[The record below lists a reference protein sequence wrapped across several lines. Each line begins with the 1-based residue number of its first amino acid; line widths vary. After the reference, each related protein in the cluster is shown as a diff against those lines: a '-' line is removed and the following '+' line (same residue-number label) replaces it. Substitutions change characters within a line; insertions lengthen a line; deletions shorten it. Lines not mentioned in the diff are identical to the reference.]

1 MREPSGCERVKRQM
15 AICLTISR
23 WVRLSGCY
31 AGYNAPP
38 AARCSDNQ
46 MDDNADTHQ
55 KNQPDSVISNGV
67 WYNIN
72 FQYFSILITIVSAI
86 FMVVVSQMTAAPD
99 YARIQGLTFATTSEA
114 EKEVTRQSWSCGEV
128 AASAFVLVAIVWGYL
143 YLKGIVG

>member
-1 MREPSGCERVKRQM
+1 M

-46 MDDNADTHQ
+46 RDDNADTRQ

-67 WYNIN
+67 WYYWEDI
-72 FQYFSILITIVSAI
+72 
-86 FMVVVSQMTAAPD
+86 
-99 YARIQGLTFATTSEA
+99 G
-114 EKEVTRQSWSCGEV
+114 
-128 AASAFVLVAIVWGYL
+128 AASQSYQLCRLHQAPPCTRCSPVADLLRYWPPSPLIL
-143 YLKGIVG
+143 

>member
-1 MREPSGCERVKRQM
+1 M

-46 MDDNADTHQ
+46 RDDNADTRQ

-67 WYNIN
+67 WY
-72 FQYFSILITIVSAI
+72 
-86 FMVVVSQMTAAPD
+86 
-99 YARIQGLTFATTSEA
+99 
-114 EKEVTRQSWSCGEV
+114 
-128 AASAFVLVAIVWGYL
+128 
-143 YLKGIVG
+143 